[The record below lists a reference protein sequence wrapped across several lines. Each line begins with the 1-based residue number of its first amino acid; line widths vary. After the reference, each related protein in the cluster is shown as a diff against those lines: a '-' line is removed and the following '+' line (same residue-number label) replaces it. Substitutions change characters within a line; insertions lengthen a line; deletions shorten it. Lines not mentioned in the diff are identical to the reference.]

1 MLRIDEYGGQ
11 TITERKDGWF
21 DNDVEG
27 TANRGSVCACKRLIQ
42 CNV

>member
-27 TANRGSVCACKRLIQ
+27 TQIEAAYVLVND
-42 CNV
+42 